1 LIRRG
6 HSITVLTSSAK
17 MERDFWQAAPSSA
30 VISEIPQENL
40 HIIRCPLK
48 PIPGGRSALLL
59 WRKMMVLLS
68 MLPGDQSRPLMHFA
82 RRIPT
87 IPDLEPTLNN
97 LDQRFDI
104 VQAFNLS
111 WEYPLTV
118 GRGYAQCHNLALAVI
133 PYTHFGV
140 AGQDRVAR
148 NSTMDHQLKILN
160 QAQAVLTLTTI
171 EEEGLV
177 DLGLKPERVTTIHGG
192 LDQAVLPDNPADI
205 LKQVNISPPFAL
217 FLGRVSFDKGAV
229 HAARA
234 ICHHNRQ
241 YNPLTLILA
250 GQPTPEFERVYQK
263 FSPEEKEWVR
273 PIGLISEPQ
282 KQALLANTE
291 MLLLP
296 SRTDSFGIVILE
308 AWAYG
313 KAVIG
318 ANAGG
323 IPGVIDNGRNGL
335 LIEFGDVPALSNAI
349 NELIENPAQK
359 ESLGRAGLEKVNTLY
374 RWDTVGQRVEAVYH
388 RIVQP

>member
-1 LIRRG
+1 
-6 HSITVLTSSAK
+6 
-17 MERDFWQAAPSSA
+17 
-30 VISEIPQENL
+30 
-40 HIIRCPLK
+40 
-48 PIPGGRSALLL
+48 
-59 WRKMMVLLS
+59 
-68 MLPGDQSRPLMHFA
+68 
-82 RRIPT
+82 
-87 IPDLEPTLNN
+87 
-97 LDQRFDI
+97 
-104 VQAFNLS
+104 
-111 WEYPLTV
+111 
-118 GRGYAQCHNLALAVI
+118 
-133 PYTHFGV
+133 
-140 AGQDRVAR
+140 
-148 NSTMDHQLKILN
+148 MDHQLKILN

-323 IPGVIDNGRNGL
+323 IPGVINNGRNGL